1 MARTQK
7 RRQNGN
13 GRQAEPAWLIADQ
26 DRDGQQ
32 WYSVRLFLGE
42 CGPIYFGSFQDTR
55 QADAF
60 YAQAQRYLGG
70 AGCDLTNL
78 ANTGSI

>member
-1 MARTQK
+1 MARRAHDERQGVSHTIGKEADMAQAQK

-32 WYSVRLFLGE
+32 WYSVRLFLGD
-42 CGPIYFGSFQDTR
+42 CGPIYFGPF
-55 QADAF
+55 
-60 YAQAQRYLGG
+60 
-70 AGCDLTNL
+70 
-78 ANTGSI
+78 